1 MARVSPVFFREAVVG
16 KDLSDES
23 GTDLEA
29 PLDECLGDLIHIT
42 IGLEALTDD
51 ERFEFLGAF

>member
-1 MARVSPVFFREAVVG
+1 MSPVFFRGAVVG
-16 KDLSDES
+16 KDLFDES